1 MIHHSKIDN
10 MEKSTHCLHYR
21 IDVLQGM
28 SDEDLELLTDQPA
41 KDIRAELVH
50 KKAAG
55 EVYIPSAGC
64 QGFDPV
70 TGCPGHGS

>member
-1 MIHHSKIDN
+1 M
-10 MEKSTHCLHYR
+10 STHCLHMR
-21 IDVLQGM
+21 IDILLTRN
-28 SDEDLELLTDQPA
+28 DEELTELFFKRPAEVRELLE
-41 KDIRAELVH
+41 K

-64 QGFDPV
+64 EGFNPV